1 MDLCTIEDLRGVE
14 GQETM
19 GFVDSLKGST
29 KYDTLFATLITAV
42 SRRFESFCNRTFEYN
57 SAITEYYSGNGERGY
72 IYVKRPPIATVTSIH
87 DDVDRDFDSTTLVDA
102 DYYVVFDDR
111 VEMKYSAFTKG
122 LKNIKIIY
130 SGGYSTATLPA
141 DIRLAAMMQVAFVF
155 KRRADLG
162 LVGISGEGGSISV
175 QSPMKLLPEVE
186 ATLQPYK
193 LWTL

>member
-29 KYDTLFATLITAV
+29 KYDTLFATLIAAV

-57 SAITEYYSGNGERGY
+57 SAIVEYYSGNGERGY
-72 IYVKRPPIATVTSIH
+72 VYVKRPPIASVASIY
-87 DDVDRDFDSTTLVDA
+87 DDVDRDFDSSSLVDA

-130 SGGYSTATLPA
+130 SGGYSTVRRRTRCATTSW
-141 DIRLAAMMQVAFVF
+141 
-155 KRRADLG
+155 G
-162 LVGISGEGGSISV
+162 
-175 QSPMKLLPEVE
+175 
-186 ATLQPYK
+186 
-193 LWTL
+193 